1 MRRALLFL
9 TSTLALASVP
19 LFASVGCKQE
29 ILPVKEPKKCDL
41 QVVTLTVVAAPLINP
56 TNEGEARPVVLR
68 IYQLKNDVQLQ
79 AAKFEEVWK
88 DDKKTLGEETIVKV
102 DELPIYPNSKTEVK
116 FERDEAAQ
124 YVVGVALFR
133 NPKGKSWFTVFEL
146 PPSPKKGQG
155 CGATCN
161 GEECDG
167 GAPIMFPKFSLWVEG
182 TRIDVGDDHL
192 DDVSPDAGRYKVV
205 HLSGAAAASGKPA
218 GGPAAPK
225 GS

>member
-9 TSTLALASVP
+9 PLTLALAAAP
-19 LFASVGCKQE
+19 LAWVGCKQE

-56 TNEGEARPVVLR
+56 SNEGEARPVILR
-68 IYQLKNDVQLQ
+68 IYQLKNDVQLLN
-79 AAKFEEVWK
+79 AKFEEVWK

-116 FERDEAAQ
+116 FERDESAQ

-133 NPKGKSWFTVFEL
+133 NPKGRSWFTTFEL

-155 CGATCN
+155 CGATCT

-167 GAPIMFPKFSLWVEG
+167 GAPPVLFPKFSLWIEG
-182 TRIDVGDDHL
+182 TRIDTGDDHL
-192 DDVSPDAGRYKVV
+192 DDVSPDAGRYNVI
-205 HLSGAAAASGKPA
+205 HLTGGAGAASGKPA
-218 GGPAAPK
+218 GPAAPK